1 MGKKYRV
8 AVVGV
13 TGEVGKTFL
22 KVLEERNF
30 PVGELIPIAS
40 ARSRGKKITF
50 RGEEYTVRALEDFDN
65 FKGIDIALFS
75 AGGSTSK
82 EWAPKFAQDGAVV
95 VDNSSAWRMEP
106 DVPLVVPEVN
116 PEDVKWHKGI
126 IANPNCSTI
135 QMVVA
140 LKPIYDEA
148 GIKNVVVST
157 YQAVSG
163 AGAKAIVDLVKQTL
177 AWAKYLA
184 DHGIG
189 EDQITPELL
198 REIFETLPKA
208 EKFPHPIAFDAL
220 PHIDR
225 FFEDGYTR
233 EENKMLNET
242 RKILHD
248 PNINVS
254 ATCVRVPVFYGH
266 SESVSVQ
273 TEREIS
279 PERARQV
286 LSQAP
291 GVVVVDNPQNNEYPL
306 PIYAMGR
313 DEVFVG
319 RIREDRV
326 FKPGLN
332 MWVVADNIRKGAATN
347 AVQIAELLI
356 KYGLV

>member
-1 MGKKYRV
+1 MSKGYRV

-22 KVLEERNF
+22 KVLAERDF
-30 PVGELIPIAS
+30 PVSELIPIAS

-50 RGEEYTVRALEDFDN
+50 KGREYTVRALEDFDS

-75 AGGSTSK
+75 AGGGTSK
-82 EWAPKFAQDGAVV
+82 EWAPKFAADGAVV

-116 PEDVKWHKGI
+116 PEDVKGHKGI

-163 AGAKAIVDLVKQTL
+163 AGAKAVADLVKQTL
-177 AWAKYLA
+177 AWVEALKELGA
-184 DHGIG
+184 EEIS
-189 EDQITPELL
+189 PELL
-198 REIFETLPKA
+198 QEINKRLPKA
-208 EKFPHPIAFDAL
+208 EKFPHQIAFNAL

-233 EENKMLNET
+233 EENKMLFET
-242 RKILHD
+242 RKIMHD
-248 PNINVS
+248 ENINVS

-273 TEREIS
+273 TEKEIS
-279 PERARQV
+279 PERAREV
-286 LSQAP
+286 LSKAP
-291 GVVVVDNPQNNEYPL
+291 GVIVIDNPQNNEYPL
-306 PIYAMGR
+306 PIYAAGK

-356 KYGLV
+356 KYSLV

>member
-1 MGKKYRV
+1 MGYRV
-8 AVVGV
+8 AIVGV

-30 PVGELIPIAS
+30 PVDELVPIAS

-50 RGEEYTVRALEDFDN
+50 KGKEYTVRAIEDFNN

-82 EWAPKFAQDGAVV
+82 EWAPKFAADGAVV

-135 QMVVA
+135 QMVVV
-140 LKPIYDEA
+140 LKPIYDKA
-148 GIKNVVVST
+148 GIKNIVVST

-163 AGAKAIVDLVKQTL
+163 AGAKAVADLVNQTL
-177 AWAKYLA
+177 AFCEFLNGK
-184 DHGIG
+184 GNPEIN
-189 EDQITPELL
+189 PELL
-198 REIFETLPKA
+198 KEFYENVPQA
-208 EKFPHPIAFDAL
+208 QKFPHPIAFNAL
-220 PHIDR
+220 PHIDK

-242 RKILHD
+242 RKIMHD
-248 PNINVS
+248 QNINVS

-266 SESVSVQ
+266 SESISIE
-273 TEREIS
+273 TEKEIS
-279 PERARQV
+279 PEEAREI
-286 LSQAP
+286 LKNAP
-291 GVVVVDNPQNNEYPL
+291 GVVVVDEPFENQYPL
-306 PIYAMGR
+306 AIYATGR

-319 RIREDRV
+319 RIRKDRV
-326 FKPGLN
+326 FNPGLN

-356 KYGLV
+356 EYKLI

>member
-1 MGKKYRV
+1 MQGYRV

-22 KVLEERNF
+22 KVLQERNF
-30 PVGELIPIAS
+30 PVKELIPIAS
-40 ARSRGKKITF
+40 SRSRGKKVTF

-95 VDNSSAWRMEP
+95 VDNSSAWRMEK

-140 LKPIYDEA
+140 LKPIYDRA

-163 AGAKAIVDLVKQTL
+163 AGAKAIADLLRQTL
-177 AWAKYLA
+177 AFAKLIE
-184 DHGIG
+184 GK
-189 EDQITPELL
+189 EDISPEELK
-198 REIFETLPKA
+198 EIFEKLPPA
-208 EKFPHPIAFDAL
+208 QKFPHQIAFNAL

-233 EENKMLNET
+233 EENKMLYET
-242 RKILHD
+242 RKIMHD
-248 PNINVS
+248 ESINVS

-266 SESVSVQ
+266 SESISIQ
-273 TEREIS
+273 TEKEITPQEARE
-279 PERARQV
+279 V
-286 LSQAP
+286 LRNAK
-291 GVVVVDNPQNNEYPL
+291 GVVVVDNPSDNEYPL
-306 PIYAMGR
+306 PIDVAGR

-356 KYGLV
+356 EYKLI

>member
-1 MGKKYRV
+1 MKGYRV

-22 KVLEERNF
+22 KVLQERNF
-30 PVGELIPIAS
+30 PVRELVPIAS
-40 ARSRGKKITF
+40 ARSRGKKVVF
-50 RGEEYTVRALEDFDN
+50 RGEEYEVRALEDFDS
-65 FKGIDIALFS
+65 FKGIDLALFS

-82 EWAPKFAQDGAVV
+82 EWAPKFAADGAVV
-95 VDNSSAWRMEP
+95 VDNSSAWRMDP
-106 DVPLVVPEVN
+106 KVPLVVPEVN
-116 PEDVKWHKGI
+116 PDDVKWHDGI

-148 GIKNVVVST
+148 GVKNVVVST

-163 AGAKAIVDLVKQTL
+163 AGAKAV
-177 AWAKYLA
+177 A
-184 DHGIG
+184 D
-189 EDQITPELL
+189 LL
-198 REIFETLPKA
+198 RQTVAFVEELKKRGLSEEDVSPEALEELFKDLPPA
-208 EKFPHPIAFDAL
+208 EKFPHQIAFNAL

-225 FFEDGYTR
+225 FFDDGYTR
-233 EENKMLNET
+233 EENKMLFET
-242 RKILHD
+242 RKIMHD
-248 PNINVS
+248 ESINVS

-266 SESVSVQ
+266 SESVSIE

-279 PERARQV
+279 PERAREV
-286 LSQAP
+286 LRRAP
-291 GVVVVDNPQNNEYPL
+291 GVVVVDDPSKNEYPL
-306 PIYAMGR
+306 PIRAAGR

-319 RIREDRV
+319 RIRKDRV
-326 FKPGLN
+326 FNPGLS

-356 KYGLV
+356 KYGLI